1 MAAEAHKMEY
11 NSQRD
16 NLAIAEYG
24 RNIQNLLGHVVK
36 VEDEEERQKLANR
49 MVALMLQMNPQSKNL
64 AEYKDKLWRHA
75 FMITDYKL
83 NVKTPSGEVPE
94 ETERRLQPEQ
104 IPYPT
109 GKSRKRHYGH
119 NVQDMINKA
128 IGMEDEAK
136 KSAFVTVIAS
146 YMKLAYQTWNRE
158 HYVNDEIIKKDLTEL
173 SGGKLQVADNVS
185 IDYTKSQSMNRQ
197 RRKPSR
203 NNHKGRSNNNNRH
216 RRRR

>member
-1 MAAEAHKMEY
+1 MEAHKMEY

-24 RNIQNLLGHVVK
+24 RNIQNLLKYVVSI
-36 VEDEEERQKLANR
+36 EDEEERQKYANR
-49 MVALMLQMNPQSKNL
+49 MVALMLQMNPQSRNL

-75 FMITDYKL
+75 FMISDYKL
-83 NVKTPSGEVPE
+83 NVKTPSGEIPQ
-94 ETERRLQPEQ
+94 ETERRLKPQQLE
-104 IPYPT
+104 YPK
-109 GKSRKRHYGH
+109 GKSRFRHYGH
-119 NVQDMINKA
+119 NVQDMIDKA
-128 IGMEDEAK
+128 IAMEDEEK

-173 SGGKLQVADNVS
+173 SGGKLEVAENVS
-185 IDYTKSQSMNRQ
+185 IDYTKSQSMNRN
-197 RRKPSR
+197 RKKPGRSS
-203 NNHKGRSNNNNRH
+203 HKGRSNNNNRN

>member
-1 MAAEAHKMEY
+1 MEAHKMEY

-16 NLAIAEYG
+16 NLVIAEYG
-24 RNIQNLLGHVVK
+24 RNIQNLLNHVITI
-36 VEDEEERQKLANR
+36 EDAEERQKYADR

-75 FMITDYKL
+75 YMITDYKL
-83 NVKTPSGEVPE
+83 NVKTPSGEIPQ
-94 ETERRLQPEQ
+94 ETERRLKPKQLT
-104 IPYPT
+104 YPK
-109 GKSRKRHYGH
+109 GKSRFRHYGH
-119 NVQDMINKA
+119 NVQDMIDKA
-128 IGMEDEAK
+128 IAMEDEEK
-136 KSAFVTVIAS
+136 KTAFVTVIAS

-185 IDYTKSQSMNRQ
+185 IDYTKSQSMNRN
-197 RRKPSR
+197 RKKSGR
-203 NNHKGRSNNNNRH
+203 SNHKGRSNNNNRN

>member
-1 MAAEAHKMEY
+1 MKEAHKMEY
-11 NSQRD
+11 NSQRET
-16 NLAIAEYG
+16 LAIAEYG
-24 RNIQNLLGHVVK
+24 RNIQNLLGYVVK
-36 VEDEEERQKLANR
+36 LEDEEERQKYANR

-75 FMITDYKL
+75 FMISDYKL
-83 NVKTPSGEVPE
+83 NVKTPSGEVPQ
-94 ETERRLQPEQ
+94 ETERRLKPQQ
-104 IPYPT
+104 LTYPK
-109 GKSRKRHYGH
+109 GKSKFRHYGH
-119 NVQDMINKA
+119 NVQDMIDKA
-128 IGMEDEAK
+128 IAMEDEEK

-158 HYVNDEIIKKDLTEL
+158 HYVNDEIIKKDLHDL
-173 SGGKLQVADNVS
+173 SGGKLQVAENVS

-203 NNHKGRSNNNNRH
+203 SNHKGRSNNNNRN

>member
-11 NSQRD
+11 NSQRE

-24 RNIQNLLGHVVK
+24 RNIQNLLAHVVK
-36 VEDEEERQKLANR
+36 IEDEEERQKFANR

-83 NVKTPSGEVPE
+83 NVKTPSGEVPQ
-94 ETERRLQPEQ
+94 ETERKLKPQQ

-109 GKSRKRHYGH
+109 GKSKKRHYGH
-119 NVQDMINKA
+119 HVQDMIDKA
-128 IGMEDEAK
+128 IEMEDEEK

-158 HYVNDEIIKKDLTEL
+158 HYVNDEIIKKDLNEL
-173 SGGKLQVADNVS
+173 SGGKLEVAENVS
-185 IDYTKSQSMNRQ
+185 IDYTKSQSMVRQ
-197 RRKPSR
+197 KRKPTR
-203 NNHKGRSNNNNRH
+203 NNHKGRSNNNNRYK
-216 RRRR
+216 RRR

>member
-1 MAAEAHKMEY
+1 MKEAHKMEY

-16 NLAIAEYG
+16 NLVIAEYG
-24 RNIQNLLGHVVK
+24 RNIQNLLNHVVTI
-36 VEDEEERQKLANR
+36 EDDEERQKYANR

-75 FMITDYKL
+75 YMITDYKL
-83 NVKTPSGEVPE
+83 NAKTPSGEVPQ
-94 ETERRLQPEQ
+94 ETERRLQPQQLE
-104 IPYPT
+104 YPK
-109 GKSRKRHYGH
+109 GKSKKRHYGH
-119 NVQDMINKA
+119 NVQDMIDKA
-128 IGMEDEAK
+128 IAMEDEEK

-158 HYVNDEIIKKDLTEL
+158 HYVNDEIIKNDLHEL

-185 IDYTKSQSMNRQ
+185 IDYTKSQSMNRN
-197 RRKPSR
+197 RKKPSR
-203 NNHKGRSNNNNRH
+203 SNHKGRSNNNNRN